1 LSFIDPKGIRNLNAS
16 DPKFGLYREIKQIEA
31 QLSDKAISL
40 SAFILSFTRFGDL
53 INASGTTTKSDLE
66 ERNVLFMDDDGP
78 VYLGKLLS
86 KTLT

>member
-1 LSFIDPKGIRNLNAS
+1 MLIHNLNVS

-40 SAFILSFTRFGDL
+40 SAFILSFTRIGDL
-53 INASGTTTKSDLE
+53 INAPETTAKSDLE
-66 ERNVLFMDDDGP
+66 DRNVLFMDDGGP

-86 KTLT
+86 KAIA